1 MENYFPNQPPGF
13 APQSQAQ
20 SNLTPYT
27 IQNLKQSATWM
38 RVISVVLFILTALTF
53 IFGIIL
59 LATGSKMK
67 TFGLAKGAAAAM
79 GLVYIILG
87 VLFYLIPGV
96 LLLVHATRLSNFS
109 ITNSLVDLDDAI
121 MKGKSFWTYTGVLT
135 LIVTI
140 LFFILIILTIA
151 AAS

>member
-1 MENYFPNQPPGF
+1 MDNYFPNQPQGF
-13 APQSQAQ
+13 APPNQAQ

-27 IQNLKQSATWM
+27 LQNLKQSDTWM
-38 RVISVVLFILTALTF
+38 GVISVVLFILTALTF
-53 IFGIIL
+53 IMGIFL
-59 LATGSKMK
+59 LAAGSKMK
-67 TFGLAKGAAAAM
+67 TFGLKGATAGV
-79 GLVYIILG
+79 GLIYIILG

-96 LLLVHATRLSNFS
+96 LLLIHATRLSNFS
-109 ITNSLVDLDDAI
+109 FTNSFVDLDDAI

-140 LFFILIILTIA
+140 LFFIVIILTIA